1 MENSQPETKPSF
13 KYRAIHAITGHPPPE
28 NAGTGDLARLVI
40 HSPRAV
46 AGTFCALLAVF
57 FISQT
62 ALFLIDPYSPYILRP
77 RRRGNEQARDNLL
90 RPPAPNNRESVS
102 LEYLQA
108 AAQKTPIAGIYD
120 VNNGAIREY
129 SSLREEKRS
138 GKKEAARP
146 PSADAMVVPLFRE
159 ETGAPLDSAGIAA
172 VSSAAVSTQT
182 GDVQSF
188 RQEPVSSMKLPPPPS
203 PSFGHRHIW
212 AEMLLFS
219 LAPFIFALI
228 SSRAKDPLSAEL
240 ACRAAFLFALTLS
253 FTGLME
259 LATMSYPPEGAA
271 GLVLGI
277 LQVKIN
283 ARRMIACYGFVPK
296 GLISRVKAGLRRRG
310 WVK

>member
-1 MENSQPETKPSF
+1 MENPKPPLKF
-13 KYRAIHAITGHPPPE
+13 RVIHAITGHPPPR
-28 NAGTGDLARLVI
+28 NAGAGDLARLVI

-46 AGTFCALLAVF
+46 AGTFCALLALF

-62 ALFLIDPYSPYILRP
+62 VLFLIDPYSSYILRP
-77 RRRGNEQARDNLL
+77 HRRGNEQARDNLL

-129 SSLREEKRS
+129 SSLREEKRA
-138 GKKEAARP
+138 GKKEAAKTP
-146 PSADAMVVPLFRE
+146 PADAMVVPLFRE
-159 ETGAPLDSAGIAA
+159 ETGAPLDSVSAAA
-172 VSSAAVSTQT
+172 VSGAAVSTQ
-182 GDVQSF
+182 
-188 RQEPVSSMKLPPPPS
+188 PVIAQPPVREVLPVKLPPPPS

-259 LATMSYPPEGAA
+259 LVTLSYPPEGAA

-277 LQVKIN
+277 VQVKIN
-283 ARRMIACYGFVPK
+283 ARRMIERYGFVPK

-310 WVK
+310 WVKP